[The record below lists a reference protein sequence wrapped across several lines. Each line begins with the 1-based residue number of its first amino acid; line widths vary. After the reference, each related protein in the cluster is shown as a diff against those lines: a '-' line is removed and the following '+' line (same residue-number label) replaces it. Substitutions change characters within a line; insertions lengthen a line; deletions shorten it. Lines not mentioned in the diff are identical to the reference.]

1 MQTCNLAGVIR
12 KRCPVDE
19 DLITPFSSG
28 LFALHSEFTL
38 GCKPIALS
46 HSTRHASPQ
55 AVNRT
60 GTTPCCKLQS
70 RFATRRRTNPV
81 VAKKGRIPIASR
93 DKRRSDRKKVWV
105 CFR

>member
-1 MQTCNLAGVIR
+1 MQSCNLAGVIR

-19 DLITPFSSG
+19 DLMTPFSSG
-28 LFALHSEFTL
+28 LFSCAPEFAL

-60 GTTPCCKLQS
+60 GTIPCCKLQS
-70 RFATRRRTNPV
+70 RFPTRRRANPV
-81 VAKKGRIPIASR
+81 LTKKGRFRIASP
-93 DKRRSDRKKVWV
+93 DKKRSDRKKVWV

>member
-1 MQTCNLAGVIR
+1 MQSCNLAGVIR

-28 LFALHSEFTL
+28 LFALHSEFAL

-70 RFATRRRTNPV
+70 RFATRRRGVLVEWLRAVGLQPG
-81 VAKKGRIPIASR
+81 AKLKSR
-93 DKRRSDRKKVWV
+93 AEQAAAERCR
-105 CFR
+105 